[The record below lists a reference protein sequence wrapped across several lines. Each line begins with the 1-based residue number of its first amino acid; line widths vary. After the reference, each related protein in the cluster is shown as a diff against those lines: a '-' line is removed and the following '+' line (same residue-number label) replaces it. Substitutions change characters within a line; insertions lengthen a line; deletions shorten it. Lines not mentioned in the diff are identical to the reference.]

1 MVVRA
6 AKVLGLKTAAAN
18 AETTLSRFSDSA
30 KVASYAKEPLAY
42 CYNSGILEAEASIQP
57 TKAILRC
64 EIAQMVYN
72 LLKIA
77 GEL

>member
-1 MVVRA
+1 M
-6 AKVLGLKTAAAN
+6 GLNTAAAN
-18 AETTLSRFSDSA
+18 TDAALGKFSDST
-30 KVASYAKEPLAY
+30 KVASYAKTPLAY
-42 CYNSGILEAEASIQP
+42 CYNSGILEVEASIQP

-64 EIAQMVYN
+64 EVAQMVYN

>member
-18 AETTLSRFSDSA
+18 AEITLSRFSDSA

-42 CYNSGILEAEASIQP
+42 CYNSGILEVEASIQP